1 MSDRARA
8 SFGLRSAAL
17 PAGGVPDAAGAARR
31 HDEDARSR
39 ATRTW
44 TRTRRIPIH
53 GLEEAL
59 GLKRPK
65 IPLIVLCGAIAG
77 ACIAYSLIYFCNVFD
92 WPLNIG
98 NRPPHG
104 PPANIPITFELAVLL
119 GGGSSFF
126 GFFALAKLPQP
137 YHPVFESE
145 EFQRASVDA
154 FFLSVEMPARDRRG
168 PRAGRHARRRRD
180 RRPRSSRSPSDDRAD
195 ALKLPLAAALVAAR
209 RPACIDENILEQM
222 ADSQPKA
229 NRYRESEFYA
239 DGLTMRAP
247 PEGTVPRERITLNPR

>member
-1 MSDRARA
+1 MSDQGHEHHSDFVPRRFLLAEF
-8 SFGLRSAAL
+8 STPGGLL
-17 PAGGVPDAAGAARR
+17 AGTTKMREGGYKNLDMHSPF
-31 HDEDARSR
+31 
-39 ATRTW
+39 
-44 TRTRRIPIH
+44 PIH
-53 GLEEAL
+53 GSEEAL

-119 GGGSSFF
+119 GGGSAFM

-145 EFQRASVDA
+145 QFSRASIDA
-154 FFLSVEMPARDRRG
+154 FFLSVELPAGADG
-168 PRAGRHARRRRD
+168 
-180 RRPRSSRSPSDDRAD
+180 DRAISD
-195 ALKLPLAAALVAAR
+195 VKAAGAIATELVT
-209 RPACIDENILEQM
+209 
-222 ADSQPKA
+222 
-229 NRYRESEFYA
+229 ESE
-239 DGLTMRAP
+239 R
-247 PEGTVPRERITLNPR
+247 